1 PPQLVLIGNK
11 YAALLR
17 KAAYSIT
24 YLIGRWNMDDGGDYA
39 VCFHNYR
46 TAPCLLTLRSLAK
59 A

>member
-24 YLIGRWNMDDGGDYA
+24 YLIDRWNMDDGGDYA
-39 VCFHNYR
+39 VCFLIYR
-46 TAPCLLTLRSLAK
+46 TAPCLLTLSSLAK